1 MSAARPE
8 YLVAADD
15 LRGNDDQW
23 AAYESTGN
31 CVILAGPGSGKT
43 KTITVKI
50 ARLLA
55 ETVHRPQRI
64 ACITYSNACVSEL
77 RSRLNKLGVE
87 DGNRILI
94 STVHSFCL
102 TELVLPY
109 ASLAGVT
116 VPEPL
121 AVATPAEAS
130 RLFNAAYASLH
141 GGYPKSYV
149 RTACDKLRRTIPD
162 RNSAEWRAWSSY
174 ETQIV
179 EAYEDLLL
187 AKGQIDFD
195 GIVLAG
201 LELVEKHEWVRRA
214 IRAKYPVVVIDEYQ
228 DLGLP
233 LHRIVRAF
241 LDANVRIIAVGDPDQ
256 SIYGFTGANPALLK
270 ALAQDAR
277 IEPVTLRLNYRCAD
291 RIIAASRSLFPD
303 RADFQSH
310 DDRQGEIVIHRLER
324 DLAGQAKYAL
334 ETLVVALLDAN
345 DTWSPGDIALLYPSK
360 VEGTEIAKA
369 ADRLQMRY
377 FRLDNGSPIKRTRLT
392 EWLTEAAQWCAGG
405 WETGEVQLSHL
416 LKVWRRLQRAGKSET
431 QLHQSRKQLISAL
444 FALRDGALSLHEWLT
459 SLAKAVLDD
468 MLCDE
473 PGLSDEI
480 DNLNELIEAAAEG
493 GVLEDFTVQIFGNQ
507 GKSPDQI
514 NLMTLHSSKGLEFQ
528 AVIMLGLEEGVVP
541 SKYVKTR
548 EAYEEAARLFYV
560 GVTRAKA
567 QVHLA
572 FDRVESPFIT
582 TIRTAT

>member
-1 MSAARPE
+1 MSAVRPE

-15 LRGNDDQW
+15 LRDNDDQW
-23 AAYESTGN
+23 AAFESKGN

-55 ETVHRPQRI
+55 ETVRRPQRI
-64 ACITYSNACVSEL
+64 ACITYSNSCVSEL
-77 RSRLNKLGVE
+77 RSRLGKLRVE

-109 ASLAGVT
+109 ARLAGVM

-121 AVATPAEAS
+121 AIATPSESS
-130 RLFNAAYASLH
+130 RLFAAAHASLY
-141 GGYPKSYV
+141 GGAPKNYF
-149 RTACDKLRRTIPD
+149 RMACEKLRRTIPD
-162 RNSAEWRAWSSY
+162 RGSAEWKAWPAR
-174 ETQIV
+174 ETQVV

-187 AKGQIDFD
+187 EKGLIDFD

-214 IRAKYPVVVIDEYQ
+214 MRAKYPVMVIDEYQ

-241 LDANVRIIAVGDPDQ
+241 LDANIRIIAVGDPDQ

-270 ALAQDAR
+270 SLSQDAR
-277 IEPVTLRLNYRCAD
+277 IEPITLKLNYRCAD
-291 RIIAASRSLFPD
+291 RIIAASRSLFPN
-303 RADFQSH
+303 REDFQSL
-310 DDRQGEIVIHRLER
+310 DDRQGEIVIHKLER

-360 VEGTEIAKA
+360 VEGAEIAKA
-369 ADRLQMRY
+369 ADRLQIRY
-377 FRLDNGSPIKRTRLT
+377 FRLDNGSPIKRTRLI
-392 EWLTEAAQWCAGG
+392 EWLTLAAQWCAGG

-416 LKVWRRLQRAGKSET
+416 LKVWRRLQQAEKGTT
-431 QLHQSRKQLISAL
+431 QLHQSRKRLISTL
-444 FALRDGALSLHEWLT
+444 FALRDGDLSLHEWLS
-459 SLAKAVLDD
+459 SLAKAVLDEVLRGEPG
-468 MLCDE
+468 LCDE
-473 PGLSDEI
+473 V
-480 DNLNELIEAAAEG
+480 DNLSEIIEAAAAG

-514 NLMTLHSSKGLEFQ
+514 NFMTLHSSKGLEFQ
-528 AVIMLGLEEGVVP
+528 AVIMLGLEAGVVP
-541 SKYVKTR
+541 SKYIRTQ
-548 EAYEEAARLFYV
+548 EEYDESARLFYV

>member
-8 YLVAADD
+8 YLIAADD

-23 AAYESTGN
+23 AAYESAGN

-55 ETVHRPQRI
+55 ETVHRPHRI
-64 ACITYSNACVSEL
+64 ACITYSNACASEL

-130 RLFNAAYASLH
+130 KIFEAAFTSVH
-141 GGYPKSYV
+141 GGFPKGYV

-162 RNSAEWRAWSSY
+162 RNSPEWKAWRPY

-179 EAYEDLLL
+179 EAYEALLL
-187 AKGQIDFD
+187 AKGLIDFD

-233 LHRIVRAF
+233 LHRIVRTF
-241 LDANVRIIAVGDPDQ
+241 LDTNVRIIAVGDPDQ
-256 SIYGFTGANPALLK
+256 SIYGFTGANPALLMT
-270 ALAQDAR
+270 LAQDAR

-334 ETLVVALLDAN
+334 ETLVAALLDAN

-416 LKVWRRLQRAGKSET
+416 LKVWRRLQRGGNTET
-431 QLHQSRKQLISAL
+431 QLLQSRKQLISAL
-444 FALRDGALSLHEWLT
+444 FVLRDGALSLHEWLT
-459 SLAKAVLDD
+459 SLATAVLND
-468 MLCDE
+468 MLRGE

-480 DNLNELIEAAAEG
+480 DNLNELIEAAADG
-493 GVLEDFTVQIFGNQ
+493 GELEDFTVQIFGNQ

-528 AVIMLGLEEGVVP
+528 AVIMLGLEEGMVP
-541 SKYVKTR
+541 SKYVKTT

>member
-1 MSAARPE
+1 VSAASHE

-23 AAYESTGN
+23 AAYESTDN

-43 KTITVKI
+43 KTITLKI

-55 ETVHRPQRI
+55 ETVRRPQRI

-77 RSRLNKLGVE
+77 RSRLSKLGVE

-121 AVATPAEAS
+121 EVATPAEAS

-141 GGYPKSYV
+141 GGYPKSYF

-162 RNSAEWRAWSSY
+162 RNSADWRTWSSN
-174 ETQIV
+174 ETQVV

-187 AKGQIDFD
+187 ANGKIDFD

-214 IRAKYPVVVIDEYQ
+214 IRAKYPIVIIDEYQ

-270 ALAQDAR
+270 ALAQDTR

-334 ETLVVALLDAN
+334 ETLVAALLDAN
-345 DTWSPGDIALLYPSK
+345 DTWTPGDIALLYQSK

-405 WETGEVQLSHL
+405 WESGEVQLSHL
-416 LKVWRRLQRAGKSET
+416 LKVWRRLQGPGKSEA

-459 SLAKAVLDD
+459 SLAKSVLNN
-468 MLCDE
+468 MLGAE

-480 DNLNELIEAAAEG
+480 DNLNELIEAAAKD

-541 SKYVKTR
+541 SKYIKTR

-560 GVTRAKA
+560 GVTRAKS

-572 FDRVESPFIT
+572 FDKIESPFIT